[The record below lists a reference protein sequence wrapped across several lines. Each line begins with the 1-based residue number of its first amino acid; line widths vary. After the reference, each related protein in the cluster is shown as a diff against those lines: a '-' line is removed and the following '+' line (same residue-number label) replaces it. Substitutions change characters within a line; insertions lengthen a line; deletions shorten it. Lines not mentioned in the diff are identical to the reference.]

1 MAEPVLRTLDALV
14 CELTD
19 SYRGD
24 ARGQRINRHF
34 LPSRDESI
42 EILRLLLDVLY
53 PGYFGRD
60 DLTDENVGY
69 HVGVTLTLLREKL
82 LRQVERCLCY
92 GDENAGTSDL
102 PRCRNQSSEVTDGFL
117 AGLGALRG
125 TLLLDIQ
132 AAHDGD
138 PAAVSLDEIVL
149 AYPGL
154 LAVTVYR
161 IAHELHRLGVPMMP
175 RMMTEWAHAQTG
187 ADIHPA
193 AQIGQRFFLDHA
205 TGCVIGATSI
215 IGDDVK
221 LYQGVTLGA
230 LSFPKDADG
239 NLIRGEKRHPTVEDQ
254 VTIYANA
261 TVLGGQTVVGRGSV
275 IGGSVFVTKSV
286 PPGSRVALK
295 APELSVVPVQ
305 RGPRY
310 VVDFEI

>member
-1 MAEPVLRTLDALV
+1 MTLVVSTLV
-14 CELTD
+14 TSLTD

-34 LPSRDESI
+34 LPSRSAI
-42 EILRLLLDVLY
+42 HEILQILLDLLY
-53 PGYFGRD
+53 PGYFGRED
-60 DLTDENVGY
+60 VTDENIGY
-69 HVGVTLTLLREKL
+69 HVGVGLTQLREKL
-82 LRQVERCLCY
+82 LAQVDRCFCY
-92 GDENAGTSDL
+92 DNELAGRTDL
-102 PRCRNQSSEVTDGFL
+102 PRCQQRAIEATDAFIAHL
-117 AGLGALRG
+117 PELRAI
-125 TLLLDIQ
+125 LIEDVQ
-132 AAHDGD
+132 AAYDGD
-138 PAAVSLDEIVL
+138 PAATSLDEIVL

-175 RMMTEWAHAQTG
+175 RMLTEWAHANTG
-187 ADIHPA
+187 ADIHPS
-193 AQIGQRFFLDHA
+193 AQIGRRFFIDHA
-205 TGCVIGATSI
+205 TGCVVGATSI

-239 NLIRGEKRHPTVEDQ
+239 NLIRGEKRHPTVEDN

-261 TVLGGQTVVGRGSV
+261 TVLGGNTVVGRGSV

-295 APELSVVPVQ
+295 AVELSVVPIQ
-305 RGPRY
+305 RPPNSAVV